1 MKTKL
6 MRFITSFFESW
17 REEKKVLANQP
28 ESIVEHTDITVVRST
43 NHPLAERV
51 KTAPVSLTDQ
61 VNRFLQSTYDFR
73 YNLLTEETEYRPADG
88 RGEPFAPVGRR
99 ELNSFCLE
107 AHARG
112 IACWDKD
119 ISRYLYSTSV
129 PGYHPFLLYLD
140 ELPAWD
146 GIDRLEALAHR
157 VSSDPL
163 WIKHFHIWLL
173 ALTAQ
178 WLGITGKHANSVA
191 PILISTEQGC
201 LKSTFCKS
209 LMPEALSRYYSDEVE
224 LTSRSNATRKMSE
237 MGLLNLDE
245 FDKYSPGKIPL
256 LKNLM
261 QMADLNLCKAYQKN
275 FRNLPRI
282 ASFSG
287 TSNRFDLLSDNTGSR
302 RFLCVEVKD
311 KIDCT
316 CIEHKQIY
324 AQLKQ
329 ELSDGARYWFSAEE
343 EEELQEHNLIF
354 QHRNPAEEVLRS
366 CFRPAT
372 SEDPK
377 EKIRNLSAADIFKE
391 LKKQN
396 PAVMRGSNP
405 NSFSQQLV
413 PAGFLRKHGRY
424 GNFYP
429 VVSLK

>member
-1 MKTKL
+1 MK
-6 MRFITSFFESW
+6 FILFLL
-17 REEKKVLANQP
+17 RNQKHDKP
-28 ESIVEHTDITVVRST
+28 
-43 NHPLAERV
+43 ARV
-51 KTAPVSLTDQ
+51 QKCNLTAQ
-61 VNRFLQSTYDFR
+61 VNRFLQNSYLFR
-73 YNLLTEETEYRPADG
+73 YNLLTDETEYRPANAADKTFVTIG
-88 RGEPFAPVGRR
+88 KR
-99 ELNSFCLE
+99 ELNTLCLE

-112 IACWDKD
+112 ILCWDKD
-119 ISRYLYSTSV
+119 ISRFLFSKHV
-129 PGYHPFLLYLD
+129 PEYHPFLLYF
-140 ELPAWD
+140 EQLPVWD
-146 GIDRLEALAHR
+146 GIDRITRLAQR
-157 VSSDPL
+157 ISSESY
-163 WIKHFHIWLL
+163 WINGFHTWMLG
-173 ALTAQ
+173 LTAQ
-178 WLGITGKHANSVA
+178 WTGQTGKYANSVA
-191 PILISTEQGC
+191 PLLVSIRQGC

-209 LMPEALSRYYSDEVE
+209 LMPDSLSRYYSDEVE

-282 ASFSG
+282 ASFID

-396 PAVMRGSNP
+396 PAAMRGSNP
-405 NSFSQQLV
+405 NYFSQQLV

-429 VVSLK
+429 VVSLT

>member
-1 MKTKL
+1 MK
-6 MRFITSFFESW
+6 FILFLL
-17 REEKKVLANQP
+17 RNQKHDKP
-28 ESIVEHTDITVVRST
+28 
-43 NHPLAERV
+43 ARV
-51 KTAPVSLTDQ
+51 QKCNLTAQ
-61 VNRFLQSTYDFR
+61 VNRFLQNSYLFR
-73 YNLLTEETEYRPADG
+73 YNLLTDETEYRPANAADKTFVTIG
-88 RGEPFAPVGRR
+88 KR
-99 ELNSFCLE
+99 ELNTLCLE

-112 IACWDKD
+112 ILCWDKD
-119 ISRYLYSTSV
+119 ISRFLFSKHV
-129 PGYHPFLLYLD
+129 PEYHPFLLYF
-140 ELPAWD
+140 EQLPVWD
-146 GIDRLEALAHR
+146 GIDRITRLAQR
-157 VSSDPL
+157 ISSESY
-163 WIKHFHIWLL
+163 WINGFHTWMLG
-173 ALTAQ
+173 LTAQ
-178 WLGITGKHANSVA
+178 WTGQTGKYANSVA
-191 PILISTEQGC
+191 PLLVSIRQGC

-209 LMPEALSRYYSDEVE
+209 LMPDSLSRYYSDEVE

-282 ASFSG
+282 ASFIG

-396 PAVMRGSNP
+396 PAAMRGSNP
-405 NSFSQQLV
+405 NYFSQQLV

-429 VVSLK
+429 VVSLT

>member
-1 MKTKL
+1 MKKSI
-6 MRFITSFFESW
+6 MKFILFLL
-17 REEKKVLANQP
+17 RNQKHDKP
-28 ESIVEHTDITVVRST
+28 ARMQKC
-43 NHPLAERV
+43 N
-51 KTAPVSLTDQ
+51 LTEQ
-61 VNRFLQSTYDFR
+61 VNRFLQTSYLFR
-73 YNLLTEETEYRPADG
+73 YNLLTDETEYRPANAADKTFVTIG
-88 RGEPFAPVGRR
+88 KR
-99 ELNSFCLE
+99 ELNTLCLE

-112 IACWDKD
+112 ILCWDKD
-119 ISRYLYSTSV
+119 ISRFLFSKHV
-129 PGYHPFLLYLD
+129 PEYHPFLLYF
-140 ELPAWD
+140 EQLPVWD
-146 GIDRLEALAHR
+146 GIDRITRLAQR
-157 VSSDPL
+157 ISSESY
-163 WIKHFHIWLL
+163 WINGFHTWMLG
-173 ALTAQ
+173 LTAQ
-178 WLGITGKHANSVA
+178 WTGQTGKHANSVA
-191 PILISTEQGC
+191 PLLVSIRQGC

-209 LMPEALSRYYSDEVE
+209 LMPDSLSRYYSDEVE

-282 ASFSG
+282 ASFIG
-287 TSNRFDLLSDNTGSR
+287 TSNRFDLLSDNTDSR

-396 PAVMRGSNP
+396 PAAMRGSNP

-429 VVSLK
+429 VVSLT

>member
-1 MKTKL
+1 MKKSI
-6 MRFITSFFESW
+6 MKFILFLL
-17 REEKKVLANQP
+17 RNQKHDKP
-28 ESIVEHTDITVVRST
+28 
-43 NHPLAERV
+43 ARV
-51 KTAPVSLTDQ
+51 QKCNLTAQ
-61 VNRFLQSTYDFR
+61 VNRFLQNSYLFR
-73 YNLLTEETEYRPADG
+73 YNLLTDETEYRPANAADKTFVTIG
-88 RGEPFAPVGRR
+88 KR
-99 ELNSFCLE
+99 ELNTLCLE

-112 IACWDKD
+112 ILCWDKD
-119 ISRYLYSTSV
+119 ISRFLFSKHV
-129 PGYHPFLLYLD
+129 PEYHPFLLYF
-140 ELPAWD
+140 EQLPVWD
-146 GIDRLEALAHR
+146 GIDRITRLAQR
-157 VSSDPL
+157 ISSESY
-163 WIKHFHIWLL
+163 WINGFHTWMLG
-173 ALTAQ
+173 LTAQ
-178 WLGITGKHANSVA
+178 WTGQTGKYANSVA
-191 PILISTEQGC
+191 PLLVSIRQGC

-209 LMPEALSRYYSDEVE
+209 LMPDSLSRYYSDEVE

-282 ASFSG
+282 ASFIG

-396 PAVMRGSNP
+396 PAAMRGSNP
-405 NSFSQQLV
+405 NYFSQQLV

-429 VVSLK
+429 VVSLT

>member
-1 MKTKL
+1 MNPLIKTMHTMKKSI
-6 MRFITSFFESW
+6 MKFILFLL
-17 REEKKVLANQP
+17 RNQKHDKP
-28 ESIVEHTDITVVRST
+28 ARMQKC
-43 NHPLAERV
+43 N
-51 KTAPVSLTDQ
+51 LTEQ
-61 VNRFLQSTYDFR
+61 VNRFLQTSYLFR
-73 YNLLTEETEYRPADG
+73 YNLLTDETEYRPANAADKTFVTIG
-88 RGEPFAPVGRR
+88 KR
-99 ELNSFCLE
+99 ELNTLCLE

-112 IACWDKD
+112 ILCWDKD
-119 ISRYLYSTSV
+119 ISRFLFSKHV
-129 PGYHPFLLYLD
+129 PEYHPFLLYF
-140 ELPAWD
+140 EQLPVWD
-146 GIDRLEALAHR
+146 GIDRITRLAQR
-157 VSSDPL
+157 ISSESY
-163 WIKHFHIWLL
+163 WINGFHTWMLG
-173 ALTAQ
+173 LTAQ
-178 WLGITGKHANSVA
+178 WTGQTGKHANSVA
-191 PILISTEQGC
+191 PLLVSIRQGC

-209 LMPEALSRYYSDEVE
+209 LMPDSLSRYYSDEVE

-282 ASFSG
+282 ASFIG

-396 PAVMRGSNP
+396 PAAMRGSNP

-429 VVSLK
+429 VVSLT

>member
-1 MKTKL
+1 
-6 MRFITSFFESW
+6 
-17 REEKKVLANQP
+17 
-28 ESIVEHTDITVVRST
+28 
-43 NHPLAERV
+43 
-51 KTAPVSLTDQ
+51 
-61 VNRFLQSTYDFR
+61 
-73 YNLLTEETEYRPADG
+73 
-88 RGEPFAPVGRR
+88 
-99 ELNSFCLE
+99 
-107 AHARG
+107 
-112 IACWDKD
+112 
-119 ISRYLYSTSV
+119 
-129 PGYHPFLLYLD
+129 
-140 ELPAWD
+140 
-146 GIDRLEALAHR
+146 
-157 VSSDPL
+157 
-163 WIKHFHIWLL
+163 
-173 ALTAQ
+173 
-178 WLGITGKHANSVA
+178 
-191 PILISTEQGC
+191 
-201 LKSTFCKS
+201 
-209 LMPEALSRYYSDEVE
+209 MPDSLSRYYSDEVE

-245 FDKYSPGKIPL
+245 FDKYFPGKIPL

-282 ASFSG
+282 ASFIG

-396 PAVMRGSNP
+396 PAAMRGSNP
-405 NSFSQQLV
+405 NYFSQQLV

-429 VVSLK
+429 VVSLT

>member
-1 MKTKL
+1 MQTCYL
-6 MRFITSFFESW
+6 
-17 REEKKVLANQP
+17 
-28 ESIVEHTDITVVRST
+28 
-43 NHPLAERV
+43 
-51 KTAPVSLTDQ
+51 
-61 VNRFLQSTYDFR
+61 FR
-73 YNLLTEETEYRPADG
+73 YNLLTDETEYRPANAADKTFVTIG
-88 RGEPFAPVGRR
+88 KR
-99 ELNSFCLE
+99 ELNTLCLE
-107 AHARG
+107 AHARE
-112 IACWDKD
+112 ILCWDKD
-119 ISRYLYSTSV
+119 ISRFLFSKHV
-129 PGYHPFLLYLD
+129 PEYHPFLLYF
-140 ELPAWD
+140 EQLPVWD
-146 GIDRLEALAHR
+146 GIDRITRLAQR
-157 VSSDPL
+157 ISSESY
-163 WIKHFHIWLL
+163 WINGFHTWMLG
-173 ALTAQ
+173 LTAQ
-178 WLGITGKHANSVA
+178 WTGQTGKHANSVA
-191 PILISTEQGC
+191 PLLVSIRQGC

-209 LMPEALSRYYSDEVE
+209 LMPDSLSRYYSDEVE

-282 ASFSG
+282 ASFIG

-343 EEELQEHNLIF
+343 EEELQEHNRIF

-396 PAVMRGSNP
+396 PAAMRGSNP
-405 NSFSQQLV
+405 NSFPQQLV

-429 VVSLK
+429 VVSLT